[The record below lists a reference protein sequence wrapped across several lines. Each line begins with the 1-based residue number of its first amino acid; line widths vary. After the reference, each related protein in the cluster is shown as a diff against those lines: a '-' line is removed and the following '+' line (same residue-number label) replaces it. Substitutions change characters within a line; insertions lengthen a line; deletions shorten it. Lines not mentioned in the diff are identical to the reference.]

1 MKLFSG
7 LLAEGLEAG
16 LKTFQ
21 SMTREDQIKALET
34 GRRELKEKLDK
45 INEQM
50 QEIKTE
56 KVKIVWQEIY
66 NDISSTL
73 EKMQK
78 EIIRDPIGSYITIFF
93 GFYELIFRLSEAVWG
108 SFYEWLLEMF
118 MPKGPVSFKDAVHYS
133 VEFFTLA
140 GDFNV
145 LATIFDLIGHTEIL
159 GSKLPANAVSFFI
172 RNISWTFGIGWLTW
186 MVMGPVLRHSIA
198 EPYDKHV
205 RQITRP
211 ADFTVSQI
219 EDFYEH
225 GIAQLEEFADR
236 LVELGYADDKIEL
249 LYELMKRRVLREEAR
264 RYVTDVAKAYTKGYI
279 SEQTLWD
286 AISLAYWTDDERTF
300 RLMEE
305 NVKKAIE
312 IIDLRI
318 KEVEKAFKDGKIS
331 EEEATARL
339 SGYIV
344 DPEMVEAYIALWK
357 QYIKPE
363 EEIEPNERLV
373 TRKRRL
379 EIRIRGLQDQIAYL
393 EEYLRERLE
402 LYDVMIKEVENRYKA
417 RMERIEALYDARI
430 AAIREEFAVV
440 KEARV
445 EELKS
450 RLATIEAEISRFIE
464 LNLFAFRDYLGKIS
478 DETLMLAAIR
488 RERILDAYTRG
499 NFDELHRYLTTLIP
513 YVKPEEEEPLVAML
527 KIVDKYYDLAERYR
541 MLAEIATIRIE
552 EREARVE
559 IMVNRLKEE
568 KMRRIAELQG
578 RMQDEI
584 ERIEKKKKIEEI
596 EVSMRIARLEN
607 KVDELS
613 VELTSIIKQLEA
625 MKAGG

>member
-16 LKTFQ
+16 LKAFQ
-21 SMTREDQIKALET
+21 SMTRDDQIKALEA
-34 GRRELKEKLDK
+34 GRRELKEKLDA
-45 INEQM
+45 INLKME
-50 QEIKTE
+50 EIKTE
-56 KVKIVWQEIY
+56 KVKLVWQEIY

-73 EKMQK
+73 ERMEK
-78 EIIRDPIGSYITIFF
+78 EIVRDPIGSYITIFF
-93 GFYELIFRLSEAVWG
+93 GFYELIFRISEAIWG

-133 VEFFTLA
+133 VEFFTIA

-186 MVMGPVLRHSIA
+186 VVMGPVLRHSIA
-198 EPYDKHV
+198 DPYDKEV
-205 RQITRP
+205 RKITRP

-219 EDFYEH
+219 EDLYEH
-225 GIAQLEEFADR
+225 GVAKLEEFVER
-236 LVELGYADDKIEL
+236 LVELGYADDKIMM
-249 LYELMKRRVLREEAR
+249 LYELIKKRVLREEAR
-264 RYVTDVAKAYTKGYI
+264 RYVTDVAKAYVKGYV
-279 SEQTLWD
+279 SESTLWD
-286 AISLAYWTDDERTF
+286 AISLAYWTDDEKAF

-305 NVKKAIE
+305 NIRKAVE
-312 IIDLRI
+312 ITDLRV
-318 KEVEKAFKDGKIS
+318 KEIEKAFKDGKIS

-344 DPEMVEAYIALWK
+344 DPEMIEAYIALWK

-363 EEIEPNERLV
+363 EEIEPNERLL

-379 EIRIRGLQDQIAYL
+379 EIRIKGLQDQITYL
-393 EEYLRERLE
+393 QEYLRERLE
-402 LYDVMIKEVENRYKA
+402 LYDVMIREVENRYRA

-445 EELKS
+445 EELRSK
-450 RLATIEAEISRFIE
+450 LATIEAEISRFIE
-464 LNLFAFRDYLGKIS
+464 LNLFAFKDYLSKIS

-488 RERILDAYTRG
+488 REYIFDAYTRG

-541 MLAEIATIRIE
+541 MLLEIATLTIE
-552 EREARVE
+552 ERERRVE

-568 KMRRIAELQG
+568 KMKRIAELQG

-584 ERIEKKKKIEEI
+584 ERIEKKKKIEET
-596 EVSMRIARLEN
+596 EVNMRIARLQT

-625 MKAGG
+625 MKVGG